1 MAYIGTKPTIG
12 NFQICDAISVVNGQ
26 AAYTMQVGGGNVS
39 PQSSNHMIVSLNGT
53 IQKPNSSYTVA
64 NSVITFSSNLA
75 TGDVIDFIQ
84 ILGDVLDLGVP
95 SDATVTKTKLGTD
108 IPLAIWESSIKTSA
122 FNASS
127 NKGYWVN
134 TSSIAITVTLPA
146 SPTVGDVLEFSDYS
160 RSWGTNAMTLNLNSL
175 KFQGGTSNPVYS
187 SNGQSIR
194 IIYSGTTKGW
204 IPFLDS
210 TVAHTQTYSADF
222 LIIAGGGAS
231 GDNPAGYSGG
241 AGGAGG
247 YRNSY
252 STESSGGGGSSET
265 SLTLTVGTQYTVTV
279 GAGGSAS
286 NNSPGGNGNNSSISG
301 SNITTITSIGGGGGG
316 EGNSG
321 SPDKDGKDG
330 GSGGSGASNP
340 GSTQGT
346 AGSGTSNQG
355 FNAGTSNG
363 SSDDALQSGGGG
375 GAGSAGG
382 NGTSSTGGGG
392 GSGLA
397 SSITGSSVTRGGGG
411 AGGSFNQNVGSP
423 GSGGGGSAGS
433 AGTANTGG
441 GGGAASTSGNNGD
454 PGNGGSG
461 VVIIRIATANYSGTT
476 TGNPTVSTSGSDTIL
491 TFNSSGSFTA

>member
-1 MAYIGTKPTIG
+1 MSKIEVDKIIPQSGT
-12 NFQICDAISVVNGQ
+12 AL
-26 AAYTMQVGGGNVS
+26 QVGESGD
-39 PQSSNHMIVSLNGT
+39 T
-53 IQKPNSSYTVA
+53 IT
-64 NSVITFSSNLA
+64 
-75 TGDVIDFIQ
+75 
-84 ILGDVLDLGVP
+84 VP
-95 SDATVTKTKLGTD
+95 SGATLDASNATTSLPANVVTTDGTQTLTNKSIVATQLTGTVDNARLTGSGAITINGASVALGGSTT
-108 IPLAIWESSIKTSA
+108 IETGTSWQSNIKTSA
-122 FNASS
+122 FTAVAGE
-127 NKGYWVN
+127 GYWVN
-134 TSSIAITVTLPA
+134 TTSSAITATLP
-146 SPTVGDVLEFSDYS
+146 SSVSVGDIIEFSDYS

-175 KFQGGTSNPVYS
+175 KFQGGSGNPVYS
-187 SNGQSIR
+187 SNGQSIK

-231 GDNPAGYSGG
+231 GDNPAGYTGG

-363 SSDDALQSGGGG
+363 GSDNALQSGGGG

-441 GGGAASTSGNNGD
+441 GGGAASTSGSNGD

-461 VVIIRIATANYSGTT
+461 VVILRVPTASYSSTT
-476 TGNPTVSTSGSDTIL
+476 TGSPTVSTSGADTIL
-491 TFNSSGSFTA
+491 TFNSSGSYTG